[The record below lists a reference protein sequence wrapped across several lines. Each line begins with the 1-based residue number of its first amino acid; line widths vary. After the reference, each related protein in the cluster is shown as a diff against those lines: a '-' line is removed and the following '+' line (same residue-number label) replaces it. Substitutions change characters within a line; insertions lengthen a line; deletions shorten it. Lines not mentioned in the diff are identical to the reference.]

1 MRMHLWPIGFIGQ
14 VMAVLLAA
22 ITLEFVGSTLL
33 YEYLEIG
40 SVREERAR
48 QFAEQLI
55 VAERLMSGAST
66 DQRHALAEQ
75 LTSEH
80 VTISWVTSPVSDE
93 TQRSTAL
100 EDIHEKMVAWES
112 GLVGRDLRLSVAG
125 DDNIV
130 VGTLHLADDTWI
142 HFRSSF
148 TNNPWTG
155 FTKAFLSLSILVLG
169 VLLAAVLV
177 IRSLGTP
184 VRALARA
191 ADAIGGAGTPVTI
204 SERGSRDLKM
214 VARAFNGMQ
223 ERIAQLLGS
232 RTQMLVAV
240 SHDLRTPLARL
251 RLHSEGITDSATRES
266 ITGEIEEMERMLT
279 SVLTYLSG
287 ESDPE
292 KPQLTDVAV
301 LAMTLVDATADAGKS
316 IEYQGPDTLHLR
328 VRSLS
333 IKRALDNLIN
343 NALHYGDRATVT
355 LLSDAE
361 GVHLMVEDEG
371 PGIPAGELE
380 AVLKPFYRLDAAR
393 PRNTE
398 GLGLGLA
405 IVDRAIKQ
413 EGGAL
418 RLTNRPSGGLKA
430 ELFFQSS
437 AAGVSGNTL

>member
-1 MRMHLWPIGFIGQ
+1 MRVHLWPLGFIGQ

-48 QFAEQLI
+48 QFAEQII
-55 VAERLMSGAST
+55 VADRLLAAT
-66 DQRHALAEQ
+66 APDQRPDLAKQ

-80 VTISWVTSPVSDE
+80 VEISWVRDPVLDE
-93 TQRSTAL
+93 TERSTAL
-100 EDIHEKMVAWES
+100 EDIHEKMLAWET
-112 GLVGRDLRLSVAG
+112 GLVGRDMRLSVAG
-125 DDNIV
+125 DNNIV
-130 VGTLHLADDTWI
+130 VGTLRLADDTWLY
-142 HFRSSF
+142 FRSSF

-191 ADAIGGAGTPVTI
+191 ADSIGGEGTPVTI

-214 VARAFNGMQ
+214 VARAFNAMQ
-223 ERIAQLLGS
+223 DRINQLLAS

-251 RLHSEGITDSATRES
+251 RLRAEGIGEVGTREA
-266 ITGEIEEMERMLT
+266 ITGEIIEMEHMLT

-292 KPQLTDVAV
+292 KPVLTDVAV
-301 LAMTLVDATADAGKS
+301 LAMTLVDAAADAGRNV
-316 IEYQGPDTLHLR
+316 EYKGPDSLHLR

-333 IKRALDNLIN
+333 IKRALDNLIE
-343 NALHYGDRATVT
+343 NAIHYGDRAIVT
-355 LLSDAE
+355 LASDAE
-361 GVHLMVEDEG
+361 GVHLAVEDEG
-371 PGIPAGELE
+371 PGIPAHELA
-380 AVLKPFYRLDAAR
+380 AVVKPFYRLDAAR

-405 IVDRAIKQ
+405 IVDRAMRQ
-413 EGGAL
+413 EGGEL
-418 RLTNRPSGGLKA
+418 RLKNRPAGGLKA

-437 AAGVSGNTL
+437 VQTSAGNTL

>member
-1 MRMHLWPIGFIGQ
+1 MRVHLWPLGFIGQ

-22 ITLEFVGSTLL
+22 ISLEFVGSTLL

-48 QFAEQLI
+48 QFAEQI
-55 VAERLMSGAST
+55 VVAERLLSAT
-66 DQRHALAEQ
+66 APEQRPQLATQ

-80 VTISWVTSPVSDE
+80 VEISRVRSPVIDE
-93 TQRSTAL
+93 TERSTAL
-100 EDIHEKMVAWES
+100 EDIHEKMLAWES
-112 GLVGRDLRLSVAG
+112 GLIGRDLRLSVKG
-125 DDNIV
+125 DNNIV
-130 VGTLHLADDTWI
+130 VGTLRLADDTWLY
-142 HFRSSF
+142 FRSSF

-191 ADAIGGAGTPVTI
+191 ADSIGGVGTQLTI
-204 SERGSRDLKM
+204 SERGSRDLKL
-214 VARAFNGMQ
+214 VARAFNAMQ
-223 ERIAQLLGS
+223 DRINQLLAS

-240 SHDLRTPLARL
+240 SHDLRTPLSRL
-251 RLHSEGITDSATRES
+251 RLRAEGISESTTREA
-266 ITGEIEEMERMLT
+266 ITGEIVEMEHMLT

-292 KPQLTDVAV
+292 KAVLTDVAA
-301 LAMTLVDATADAGKS
+301 LAMTLVDAAADAGKS
-316 IEYQGPDTLHLR
+316 AEYKGPDSLHLR

-333 IKRALDNLIN
+333 IKRALDNLIE
-343 NALHYGDRATVT
+343 NAIHYGDRAIVT
-355 LLSDAE
+355 LWSDQE
-361 GVHLMVEDEG
+361 GVHLSVEDEG
-371 PGIPAGELE
+371 PGIPAHELS
-380 AVLKPFYRLDAAR
+380 AVVKPFYRLDSSR

-413 EGGAL
+413 EGGEL
-418 RLTNRPSGGLKA
+418 RLRNRPSGGLKA
-430 ELFFQSS
+430 ELFFLNTIQ
-437 AAGVSGNTL
+437 APAGNTL

>member
-1 MRMHLWPIGFIGQ
+1 MKRIHLWPVGFIGQ

-48 QFAEQLI
+48 QFAEQI
-55 VAERLMSGAST
+55 VVAERLLAVAPV
-66 DQRHALAEQ
+66 DQRDALAKQ

-80 VTISWVTSPVSDE
+80 VTISWVESPVLDE
-93 TQRSTAL
+93 TERSTAL

-112 GLVGRDLRLSVAG
+112 GLVGRDMRLTVEG
-125 DDNIV
+125 DNNIV
-130 VGTLHLADDTWI
+130 VGTLRMADDTWL

-169 VLLAAVLV
+169 VVLAAVLV
-177 IRSLGTP
+177 LRSLGTP
-184 VRALARA
+184 VRALAKA
-191 ADAIGGAGTPVTI
+191 ADSIGGETPVTI
-204 SERGSRDLKM
+204 SESGSRDIKL
-214 VARAFNGMQ
+214 VARAFNAMQ
-223 ERIAQLLGS
+223 ARIAQLLSS

-240 SHDLRTPLARL
+240 SHDLRTPLSRL
-251 RLHSEGITDSATRES
+251 KLRAESIAEGTTREA
-266 ITGEIEEMERMLT
+266 ITGEVEEMERMLS

-287 ESDPE
+287 ENDPE
-292 KPQLTDVAV
+292 KPMLTDVAA
-301 LAMTLVDATADAGKS
+301 LAMTLVDGAADAGKA
-316 IEYQGPDTLHLR
+316 IEYQGPDSLHLR
-328 VRSLS
+328 VRPLS
-333 IKRALDNLIN
+333 IKRALGNLID
-343 NALHYGDRATVT
+343 NAIHYGDRATVT
-355 LLSDAE
+355 LSSDRE
-361 GVHLMVEDEG
+361 GVHLAVEDEG

-380 AVLKPFYRLDAAR
+380 SVVKPFYRLDTAR

-405 IVDRAIKQ
+405 IVHRAIKQ
-413 EGGAL
+413 EGGEL
-418 RLTNRPSGGLKA
+418 RLRNRPVGGLKA

-437 AAGVSGNTL
+437 AR

>member
-33 YEYLEIG
+33 YESLEIG

-48 QFAEQLI
+48 QFAGQLI
-55 VAERLMSGAST
+55 VAERLMSGAPT
-66 DQRHALAEQ
+66 DKRHALAKK
-75 LTSEH
+75 LTSKH
-80 VTISWVTSPVSDE
+80 LTISWVNSPVSDE
-93 TQRSTAL
+93 AQRRPGL

-112 GLVGRDLRLSVAG
+112 GLAERDLRLSVAADG
-125 DDNIV
+125 NVV
-130 VGTLHLADDTWI
+130 VGTLRLTDDTWV
-142 HFRSSF
+142 HFRSTL
-148 TNNPWTG
+148 TNNFWPG
-155 FTKAFLSLSILVLG
+155 FTKAFLSLFILVLG
-169 VLLAAVLV
+169 VLLAAVLA

-184 VRALARA
+184 MRALAHA
-191 ADAIGGAGTPVTI
+191 ADAIGGAGSPVRI

-251 RLHSEGITDSATRES
+251 RLRSEVITDIATRDS

-301 LAMTLVDATADAGKS
+301 LAMTLVDAAADAGKS
-316 IEYQGPDTLHLR
+316 IEYHGPDSLHLR

-333 IKRALDNLIN
+333 IKRALGNLIN
-343 NALHYGDRATVT
+343 NALHYADRVTVT

-413 EGGAL
+413 ERGAL
-418 RLTNRPSGGLKA
+418 RLTNRHSGGLKA
-430 ELFFQSS
+430 ELVFQSS
-437 AAGVSGNTL
+437 AAGFSGNTL